1 MTIAI
6 YGSRRLAPYLSE
18 MSQFIAAAK
27 RRGIRLVMHSK
38 IHDCVG
44 ADLLPLCGQV
54 ECCSYC
60 LPDDADLVISL
71 GGDGTL
77 LRTVSWV
84 GDREIPILGV
94 NAGHLGFLTAV
105 GIAELP
111 GVLDDLL
118 ADRFV
123 AQRRSLLEVEVDG
136 MELPFD
142 NIALNEV
149 TVSKEANSS
158 MLGVLTHINGQRLCD
173 YRADGLIVS
182 TPTGS
187 TAYALSVGGP
197 IVAPDTPAWVLAPI
211 AAHSLS
217 MRPMVV
223 ADSSVLRLR
232 PHGRAERFR
241 LSLDGR
247 SVALPCE
254 TELTL
259 RRADY
264 SAVILMPAE
273 GGFSH
278 MLTTKLGWT

>member
-1 MTIAI
+1 MKIAI
-6 YGSRRLAPYLSE
+6 YGSRRLAPYLTE
-18 MSQFIAAAK
+18 ISQFIASARA
-27 RRGIRLVMHSK
+27 RGIDLVMHPK
-38 IHDCVG
+38 IYECIGACMPELPSCVG
-44 ADLLPLCGQV
+44 QCGCSLPADV
-54 ECCSYC
+54 
-60 LPDDADLVISL
+60 DLVLSL

-84 GDREIPILGV
+84 GEREVPILGI

-111 GVLDDLL
+111 RVLDDLMD
-118 ADRFV
+118 DRFI
-123 AQRRSLLEVEVDG
+123 AQHRTLIEVEVDG
-136 MELPFD
+136 RDLPFD

-149 TVSKEANSS
+149 TVCKEANSS
-158 MLGVLTHINGQRLCD
+158 MLSVLTHINGQRLCD

-197 IVAPDTPAWVLAPI
+197 IVAPDTPAFVLAPI

-232 PHGRAERFR
+232 PHGRAEYFR

-247 SVALPCE
+247 SIALPCE

-259 RRADY
+259 RRADFT
-264 SAVILMPAE
+264 AVILLPRE

>member
-1 MTIAI
+1 M

-18 MSQFIAAAK
+18 ISAFIHK
-27 RRGIRLVMHSK
+27 LRQRGLTLVMHPK
-38 IHDCVG
+38 IYEC
-44 ADLLPLCGQV
+44 LCGQWPGLSDLV
-54 ECCSYC
+54 DRVSAE
-60 LPDDADLVISL
+60 LPDDVDLVVSL

-77 LRTVSWV
+77 LRSVMWV
-84 GDREIPILGV
+84 GDREVPVLGV

-105 GIAELP
+105 GINELP
-111 GVLDDLL
+111 TLLEDIL

-123 AQRRSLLEVEVDG
+123 AQRRTLLQVDG
-136 MELPFD
+136 IDLPFD
-142 NIALNEV
+142 NVALNEV
-149 TVSKEANSS
+149 TVTKEANSS
-158 MLGVLTHINGQRLCD
+158 MLGVLTGINGQRLCD

-223 ADSSVLRLR
+223 ADSSVLTLR

-247 SVALPCE
+247 STALPCE
-254 TELTL
+254 TEFTL

-264 SAVILMPAE
+264 HAIVLMPRE
-273 GGFSH
+273 GGFSQ
-278 MLTTKLGWT
+278 MLTTKLGWV